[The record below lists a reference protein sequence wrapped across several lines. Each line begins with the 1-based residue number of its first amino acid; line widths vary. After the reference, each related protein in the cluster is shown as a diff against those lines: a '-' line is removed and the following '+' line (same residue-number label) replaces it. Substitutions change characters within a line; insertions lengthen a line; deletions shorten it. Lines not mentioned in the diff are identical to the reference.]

1 MSMIQVFTHTHTYKK
16 KFIDATTTKTITVD
30 YGNNNNNR
38 HHQSTYRASG
48 FFFVRSNIFQSMW
61 LLLTII
67 NIKKVKWSRV
77 QISAKKKEKKR
88 TLSTCCLFLSF
99 FLYIDLFFGTGQ
111 SNIFC
116 VKNKLQSSTYFSQ
129 HIT

>member
-1 MSMIQVFTHTHTYKK
+1 MIQVFTHTHTYKK

-67 NIKKVKWSRV
+67 NIKKVK
-77 QISAKKKEKKR
+77 
-88 TLSTCCLFLSF
+88 
-99 FLYIDLFFGTGQ
+99 
-111 SNIFC
+111 
-116 VKNKLQSSTYFSQ
+116 
-129 HIT
+129 